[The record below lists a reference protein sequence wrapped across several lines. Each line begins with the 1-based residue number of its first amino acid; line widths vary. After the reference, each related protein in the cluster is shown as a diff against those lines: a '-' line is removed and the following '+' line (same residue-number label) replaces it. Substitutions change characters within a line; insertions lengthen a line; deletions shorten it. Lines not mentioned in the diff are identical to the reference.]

1 MSRFIKLNLLR
12 SATILG
18 LAALLAG
25 CATSATGVKKSRIN
39 SVTAPQKLT
48 KDVPAGTVMAVIRYP
63 AYIEGAAEEKFLTL
77 YANRTLGSRS
87 YSDDAGLE
95 ETAAIADI
103 VLQKSNYFALSIF
116 KELAE
121 RMPEHSV
128 LLSPH
133 AIKLDERGKLT
144 SEPMTQAETLP
155 NIVSIDFTAYSF
167 PDAKRMLEG
176 EPVSFGDIITPLVT
190 VRTDHR
196 ASAPTQ
202 GVLLTSRPTLR
213 GAVANGRQTVAQNLF
228 EFESGKFETNELELD
243 FITMLNKTT
252 PIRVVSQKL
261 SKTTSD
267 NTISTLP
274 LEQIR
279 LDGTKIANS
288 INFDIEKEDPL
299 EGGFSAS
306 LANQVVGMIN
316 KVDIKKA
323 TMINYATAI
332 SKFDASLGPLTLI
345 GSTDPDYLARERYA
359 ARLLETEQNYLS
371 VQSLRLYDGVYN
383 GELGVQ
389 FRETLNAEY
398 EVLQKRRDLTRKQ
411 NIATGATILKTIAVA
426 AASSATRSTRPLSP
440 EQARAKQTL
449 IRGLLSSGT
458 NPSSYARRK
467 RLLGN
472 NYFTAILPV
481 IDEQISVQA
490 DLIDSSETI
499 TAIRYEDLREQLQTL
514 YQNNYRAL
522 DTIATR
528 CGYIHDG
535 TLRRGIWMGICE
547 NGLANGAGM
556 GVVRRNY
563 LDVEYY
569 GYAQNGK
576 PQGAGYLIVHGREGS
591 HTLEGTFDEGLANG
605 VMRVSEA
612 GKKNVIRT
620 YRKGRDVGKAAK
632 GHNVISP
639 FDGPT

>member
-1 MSRFIKLNLLR
+1 MSRIVKPTLLR
-12 SATILG
+12 SAAMLG
-18 LAALLAG
+18 LTALLAG

-39 SVTAPQKLT
+39 AVTAPQELT
-48 KDVPAGTVMAVIRYP
+48 TDVPPGTVMAVIRYP
-63 AYIEGAAEEKFLTL
+63 AYIEEAAEDKFHNL
-77 YANRTLGSRS
+77 YANRTIGSLAS
-87 YSDDAGLE
+87 SDDAGLA

-103 VLQKSNYFALSIF
+103 MLVKSNYFAMSIF
-116 KELAE
+116 RELAE
-121 RMPEHSV
+121 RMPENSV

-133 AIKLDERGKLT
+133 VIKLDESGKIT

-190 VRTDHR
+190 LRTDHR

-243 FITMLNKTT
+243 FITMLNNTIPT
-252 PIRVVSQKL
+252 RVVSQKL
-261 SKTTSD
+261 SKTASE
-267 NTISTLP
+267 NTISRLP

-279 LDGTKIANS
+279 LDGTKIANFNYS
-288 INFDIEKEDPL
+288 DIEKEDPL
-299 EGGFSAS
+299 EGEFSAS

-316 KVDIKKA
+316 KIDIKKA
-323 TMINYATAI
+323 RMINYATAI
-332 SKFDASLGPLTLI
+332 SQFDESLGPLTII
-345 GSTDPDYLARERYA
+345 GSTNPDYVSRERYA
-359 ARLLETEQNYLS
+359 ARLLEVEQNYLS

-389 FRETLNAEY
+389 VRETLNAEY

-411 NIATGATILKTIAVA
+411 NIAVGATILKTAAVA
-426 AASSATRSTRPLSP
+426 AASSATRSSRPQSP
-440 EQARAKQTL
+440 EEIRAKNAL
-449 IRGLLSSGT
+449 LKGLLSSGT
-458 NPSSYARRK
+458 NPSSFARRK
-467 RLLGN
+467 RLLGS

-481 IDEQISVQA
+481 IDGQISVQA
-490 DLIDSSETI
+490 KLIDSNETI
-499 TAIRYEDLREQLQTL
+499 TAIRYEDLSEQLQTR
-514 YQNNYRAL
+514 YQDNHRAL

-535 TLRRGIWMGICE
+535 TLIRGTWMGTCKD
-547 NGLANGAGM
+547 GLANGAGM
-556 GVVRRNY
+556 GVLRSNY
-563 LDVEYY
+563 TSVEYY

-576 PQGAGYLIVHGREGS
+576 PQGAGYLITHGHEGS
-591 HTLEGTFDEGLANG
+591 HTLEGLFEEGLANG
-605 VMRVSEA
+605 VMRVSKA
-612 GKKNVIRT
+612 GQNNAIRT
-620 YRKGRDVGKAAK
+620 YREGRDVGKAAR
-632 GHNVISP
+632 GQNIISP